1 MKFSAAIALA
11 SVAYA
16 AETMTQQG
24 GDYYEDPFMVDPY
37 MQDPYMQD
45 PYMQDP
51 YMQDPYMQ
59 DPYMEGP
66 DIHYDP
72 QPDPVYTEAPEGY
85 WEYPNYVAPDYA
97 TEWSDGSLPG
107 PDFNKQCYEFDT
119 CNQIWDQDEYANK
132 VEVEAKLLVSIEAL
146 KEAIQLLKLNMAAA
160 EQNIMDNNMS
170 IRINQRNIYANM
182 DAIITSIPISQARV
196 GVLQGRAHAAQMAID
211 EDLAALVLYC
221 QQFAWAPEMV
231 APCAEILVCGG
242 RQLPY
247 RTMFPVVEYVEEY
260 YPEDHYPE
268 DGYMEQP
275 Y

>member
-1 MKFSAAIALA
+1 MRSTFHS
-11 SVAYA
+11 
-16 AETMTQQG
+16 
-24 GDYYEDPFMVDPY
+24 
-37 MQDPYMQD
+37 
-45 PYMQDP
+45 
-51 YMQDPYMQ
+51 
-59 DPYMEGP
+59 
-66 DIHYDP
+66 
-72 QPDPVYTEAPEGY
+72 APE
-85 WEYPNYVAPDYA
+85 PAP
-97 TEWSDGSLPG
+97 SL
-107 PDFNKQCYEFDT
+107 
-119 CNQIWDQDEYANK
+119 
-132 VEVEAKLLVSIEAL
+132 S
-146 KEAIQLLKLNMAAA
+146 
-160 EQNIMDNNMS
+160 
-170 IRINQRNIYANM
+170 
-182 DAIITSIPISQARV
+182 IITSIPISQARV